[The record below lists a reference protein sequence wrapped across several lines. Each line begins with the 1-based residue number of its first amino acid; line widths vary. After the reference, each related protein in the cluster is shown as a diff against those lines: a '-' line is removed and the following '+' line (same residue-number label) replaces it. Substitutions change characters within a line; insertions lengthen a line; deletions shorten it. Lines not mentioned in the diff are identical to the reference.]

1 MNVFIAGQHGQLS
14 QALQALLA
22 HKAQVTVVGRA
33 QVDFTQLD
41 ELYRRV
47 LAARPDVIINAAA
60 YTAVDAAESDA
71 ETATLINESVPR
83 VFAQAA
89 QHLGIPLVHYSTDY
103 VFDGTQEGRY
113 REDAPTCPLNVY
125 GRTKLAGENAVR
137 EGAERHLIL
146 RTSWVYSWQGN
157 NFLRTMVRLLS
168 ERDELNIVDDQVG
181 APTWTRTIAEAT
193 ERLLACGRQR
203 DDLWGT
209 YHLTANG
216 ATSWFGFAEQIA
228 QRLREQGRLK
238 ARLNPIP
245 SSAYPTPAYRPSNSR
260 LSTDKLAAV
269 LGQPL
274 PEWQAAFAQCWDE
287 QPSQVGS

>member
-14 QALQALLA
+14 QALQTLLA
-22 HKAQVTVVGRA
+22 PKAQVTVVGRA

-41 ELYRRV
+41 ALYERV

-71 ETATLINESVPR
+71 QTATLINEQVPL
-83 VFAQAA
+83 VFARAA
-89 QHLGIPLVHYSTDY
+89 QRLGIPLVHYSTDY
-103 VFDGTQEGRY
+103 VFDGLKQGRY
-113 REDAPTCPLNVY
+113 EEDDPTCPLNVY

-137 EGAERHLIL
+137 ENAERHFIL

-181 APTWTRTIAEAT
+181 APTWTRTIADAT
-193 ERLLACGRQR
+193 ERLLACSGEQE
-203 DDLWGT
+203 LWGT

-216 ATSWFGFAEQIA
+216 TSSWFGFAETIA
-228 QRLREQGRLK
+228 ERLRESGQLK

-245 SSAYPTPAYRPSNSR
+245 SSSYPTPAYRPANSR
-260 LSTDKLAAV
+260 LSTAKLAAV

-274 PEWQAAFAQCWDE
+274 PEWQTAFAQCWDE
-287 QPSQVGS
+287 RDAQVSS

>member
-14 QALQALLA
+14 LALQALLA
-22 HKAQVTVVGRA
+22 SQAQVTVVGRA

-41 ELYRRV
+41 TLRERV
-47 LAARPDVIINAAA
+47 LAAKPDVIINAAA
-60 YTAVDAAESDA
+60 YTAVDAAEGDA
-71 ETATLINESVPR
+71 ETATLINERVPR
-83 VFAQAA
+83 VFAEAA
-89 QHLGIPLVHYSTDY
+89 QRLGVPLVHYSTDY

-113 REDAPTCPLNVY
+113 REDDPTCPLNVY

-137 EGAERHLIL
+137 EVAERHFIL

-193 ERLLACGRQR
+193 QGLLARSEH
-203 DDLWGT
+203 DELWGT
-209 YHLTANG
+209 YHLTSTG
-216 ATSWFGFAEQIA
+216 STSWFGFAERIA
-228 QRLREQGRLK
+228 QQLREEDRLK

-245 SSAYPTPAYRPSNSR
+245 SSAYPTPAYRPKNSR
-260 LSTDKLAAV
+260 LATDKLASV

-274 PEWQAAFAQCWDE
+274 PDWQTAFDQCWA
-287 QPSQVGS
+287 QRTAQVSG

>member
-14 QALQALLA
+14 QALQKLLA
-22 HKAQVTVVGRA
+22 TKAQVTVIGRA

-41 ELYRRV
+41 ALHDRV
-47 LAARPDVIINAAA
+47 LAAKPDVIINAAA

-71 ETATLINESVPR
+71 ETATLINERVPQ
-83 VFAQAA
+83 VFARAA
-89 QHLGIPLVHYSTDY
+89 QQLGIPMVHYSTDY
-103 VFDGTQEGRY
+103 VFDGTREGRY
-113 REDAPTCPLNVY
+113 REEDPTCPLNVY

-137 EGAERHLIL
+137 EHAERHLIL

-168 ERDELNIVDDQVG
+168 ERDELNIVD
-181 APTWTRTIAEAT
+181 AT
-193 ERLLACGRQR
+193 ERLLAHSNQ
-203 DDLWGT
+203 DDGLWGT

-216 ATSWFGFAEQIA
+216 TTSWFGFAEQIA
-228 QRLREQGRLK
+228 QRLRETGQLK

-245 SSAYPTPAYRPSNSR
+245 SSSYPTPAHRPINSR
-260 LSTDKLAAV
+260 LSTEKLAAV

-274 PEWQAAFAQCWDE
+274 PDWQAAFAQCWSE
-287 QPSQVGS
+287 RELQVSG

>member
-22 HKAQVTVVGRA
+22 EQAQVTVVGRA
-33 QVDFTQLD
+33 QVDFTRLD
-41 ELYRRV
+41 ELRQRV

-71 ETATLINESVPR
+71 ETATLINERVPR
-83 VFAQAA
+83 VFAEAA
-89 QHLGIPLVHYSTDY
+89 QQLGVPLVHYSTDY

-137 EGAERHLIL
+137 DVAERHLIL

-168 ERDELNIVDDQVG
+168 ERDELNIVADQVG
-181 APTWTRTIAEAT
+181 APTWTRTIADAT
-193 ERLLACGRQR
+193 QRLLARSEQ
-203 DDLWGT
+203 DELWGT
-209 YHLTANG
+209 YHLTSTG
-216 ATSWFGFAEQIA
+216 ETSWFGFAEQIG
-228 QRLREQGRLK
+228 QRLREEGLLK

-245 SSAYPTPAYRPSNSR
+245 SSAYPTPAYRPKNSR
-260 LSTDKLAAV
+260 LSTDKLAGV

-274 PEWQAAFAQCWDE
+274 PDWQSAFAECWAE
-287 QPSQVGS
+287 RTGQVGG